1 MRGFPHNSRGVT
13 LVELVVAIGIFALLS
28 LGAAEI
34 IIIGFRSNAAIWEH
48 LEVQRDARRAVQ
60 QVVNVVR
67 QAETSSVGAY
77 PVAGAG
83 ANELIVYS
91 NIDNNGYRERVR
103 FFLDGTTLK
112 KGIITPSGSP
122 LVYETATETIT
133 DVANN
138 VTNVSLG
145 TPIFSYYNSVYTG
158 TEAAMVQ
165 PVVVGDVRIIS
176 VRLILDKN
184 PNVLPGAYDVESFAQ
199 IRNLKLN

>member
-158 TEAAMVQ
+158 TEAAMAQ

>member
-1 MRGFPHNSRGVT
+1 MRGFFHNSRGVT

-77 PVAGAG
+77 PLAGAG

-91 NIDNNGYRERVR
+91 NINNNGYRERVR
-103 FFLDGTTLK
+103 FFLDGTTL
-112 KGIITPSGSP
+112 
-122 LVYETATETIT
+122 
-133 DVANN
+133 
-138 VTNVSLG
+138 
-145 TPIFSYYNSVYTG
+145 
-158 TEAAMVQ
+158 
-165 PVVVGDVRIIS
+165 
-176 VRLILDKN
+176 
-184 PNVLPGAYDVESFAQ
+184 
-199 IRNLKLN
+199 

>member
-91 NIDNNGYRERVR
+91 NINNNGYRERVR

-158 TEAAMVQ
+158 TEAAMAQ

>member
-1 MRGFPHNSRGVT
+1 MRGCPHNSRGVT

-77 PVAGAG
+77 PLAGAG

-91 NIDNNGYRERVR
+91 NINNNGYRERVR

-112 KGIITPSGSP
+112 KRIITPSGSP

-145 TPIFSYYNSVYTG
+145 TPIFSYYDSAYTG

-184 PNVLPGAYDVESFAQ
+184 PNVLPSAYDVESFAQ

>member
-1 MRGFPHNSRGVT
+1 MRVFPDNSRGVT
-13 LVELVVAIGIFALLS
+13 MIELVVAIGIFALLS

-34 IIIGFRSNAAIWEH
+34 IITGFRSNAAIWEH

-77 PVAGAG
+77 PVVSAGD
-83 ANELIVYS
+83 NELIVYS

-103 FFLDGTTLK
+103 FFLDATTLK
-112 KGIITPSGSP
+112 KGIVIPTGNP
-122 LVYETATETIT
+122 LSYVTSTEVIT
-133 DVANN
+133 DVAKN

-145 TPIFSYYNSVYTG
+145 VPIFSYYNSAYTG
-158 TEAAMVQ
+158 SESAISQ
-165 PVVVGDVRIIS
+165 PVIVGDVRVIR

-184 PNVLPGAYDVESFAQ
+184 PSVLPSSYDVESFAQ

>member
-1 MRGFPHNSRGVT
+1 MRSILPNSRGVT
-13 LVELVVAIGIFALLS
+13 LVELMIAIGIFALLS

-34 IIIGFRSNAAIWEH
+34 IIVGFRSNAAVWEH
-48 LEVQRDARRAVQ
+48 LEVQRDARRAIQ

-77 PVAGAG
+77 PVVSAGD
-83 ANELIVYS
+83 NELIVYS

-112 KGIITPSGSP
+112 KGIVTPSGSP
-122 LVYETATETIT
+122 LAYVTASEIIT

-138 VTNVSLG
+138 IINASLS
-145 TPIFSYYNSVYTG
+145 TPIFSYYNSDFTG
-158 TEAAMVQ
+158 TEAAMAQ
-165 PVVVGDVRIIS
+165 PVIVGDVRVIRI
-176 VRLILDKN
+176 RLILDKN
-184 PNVLPGAYDVESFAQ
+184 PNALPSSYDVESSAH

>member
-158 TEAAMVQ
+158 TEVAMAQ